1 MLFALELELELEL
14 ELVVDAIGSVS
25 SVGLSGVLSVDLF
38 LLERRR
44 ADFGLS
50 SRSLSALEM
59 LLARGIIL
67 YIQDSW
73 TLTQSSRFCRDVLF
87 WRYLEAPVQESRL

>member
-1 MLFALELELELEL
+1 MELESSGIGVLRGVSRLLTLRSKMLYALEVELELEL
-14 ELVVDAIGSVS
+14 ELVVDAVGTVS

-44 ADFGLS
+44 AGFGFS
-50 SRSLSALEM
+50 SRSLSTLEM

-67 YIQDSW
+67 V
-73 TLTQSSRFCRDVLF
+73 SRIVGR
-87 WRYLEAPVQESRL
+87 